1 MRPKVL
7 KSSGGVMTVL
17 LVASLQFP
25 TAAAEPGPRIFPQED
40 EHFSRTLRV
49 GQSGALDLSNVS
61 GDIEIRGGSGDA
73 IVIEAEKNGDPFA
86 VSIDVSQ
93 TGSRVRVETR
103 FTKGNKDA
111 SVDFTVT
118 VPSGTAV
125 SARSVSGDVDVHYV
139 SGEVRAESVS
149 GDVTV
154 SNLDNLLLAKSVS
167 GDVAVQSAASQKEP
181 ELSSVSGDVLV
192 HELNAKGVVVSS
204 VSGDAVLVRANC
216 ERASVQSVSGEISY
230 GGSLASNGRYEFQ
243 SHSGDVRIQIANEIG
258 FELAA
263 TSFSGEIESDF
274 PITPSSGRVG
284 ESEVHGV
291 YGDGSALIEASTF
304 SGDVSI
310 TRD

>member
-1 MRPKVL
+1 MRAKFH
-7 KSSGGVMTVL
+7 KSSAGVMSAL
-17 LVASLQFP
+17 LVASLQF
-25 TAAAEPGPRIFPQED
+25 TAAAAEPGARIFPQED
-40 EHFSRTLRV
+40 DHFSRALRV

-61 GDIEIRGGSGDA
+61 GDIEIRGGSGEE
-73 IVIEAEKNGDPFA
+73 IRIEAEIDGDPSL
-86 VSIDVSQ
+86 VNIDVSQ
-93 TGSRVRVETR
+93 TGDRVRVETR
-103 FTKGNKDA
+103 YPKGRKDA

-125 SARSVSGDVDVHYV
+125 SASSVSGDVDVHYV

-154 SNLDNLLLAKSVS
+154 SNLDNLLVAESVS
-167 GDVAVQSAASQKEP
+167 GDLAVQSATSQEEL

-192 HELNAKGVVVSS
+192 NDLSARGVVVSS
-204 VSGDAVLVRANC
+204 VSGDAVLARANC
-216 ERASVQSVSGEISY
+216 ERASVESVSGEIRY
-230 GGSLASNGRYEFQ
+230 GGSLAANGRYEFQ
-243 SHSGDVRIQIANEIG
+243 SHSGSVQIQIANEIG

-304 SGDVSI
+304 SGNVSI